1 MANPEKIS
9 LTITQYN
16 TDMVEE
22 DDTEFI
28 IDELED
34 KLRHY
39 KEALFYIKEN
49 MEYLQKTHLDG
60 EHYYNIDDVWS
71 VIDNAFEYNCIDE
84 MEE

>member
-1 MANPEKIS
+1 MAVEIPD
-9 LTITQYN
+9 N

-34 KLRHY
+34 KLKHY

-71 VIDNAFEYNCIDE
+71 VIDNAFEYNYIDE
-84 MEE
+84 LEE

>member
-1 MANPEKIS
+1 MAIETPD
-9 LTITQYN
+9 N
-16 TDMVEE
+16 TDMIEE

-34 KLRHY
+34 KLKHY
-39 KEALFYIKEN
+39 KEALFYIEEN

-71 VIDNAFEYNCIDE
+71 VINNAFEYNYIDE
-84 MEE
+84 LEE

>member
-1 MANPEKIS
+1 MN
-9 LTITQYN
+9 N

-22 DDTEFI
+22 DDTELI

-49 MEYLQKTHLDG
+49 MEYLQKTHLNG
-60 EHYYNIDDVWS
+60 EHYYNIDDVWG
-71 VIDNAFEYNCIDE
+71 VIDNAFEYNYIDE